1 MDVVENGTY
10 SLWRTNKAWNI
21 PMTSIFDH
29 LNGKTKS
36 RKMRPRGTSLLKK
49 SM

>member
-1 MDVVENGTY
+1 MDVVGNGTY

-21 PMTSIFDH
+21 PTSSIFDH
-29 LNGKTKS
+29 LNGITKS

-49 SM
+49 RM